1 VSNPRMRGKIART
14 EWSNIANR
22 HASGE
27 SLAAIARSY
36 GCTAPAIRYIVRRM
50 PAGSQEAPAA
60 RNTLADT
67 SRPTSVSRG
76 GGSVPNDSAVWSRI
90 NRDIAAF
97 LTAVDTLIVQ
107 HSNENEEALL
117 RATDSL
123 LRASARTRIELER
136 SMSSRKES
144 ALPAGKGRKLSPTPA
159 RRIRPSLQ

>member
-1 VSNPRMRGKIART
+1 MSNPRLRGKISHT
-14 EWSNIANR
+14 EWPNIARR
-22 HASGE
+22 HDSGE

-36 GCTAPAIRYIVRRM
+36 GCTAPAIRYIVHRM
-50 PAGSQEAPAA
+50 QARSQEVSAT

-67 SRPTSVSRG
+67 SRPTSPSRG
-76 GGSVPNDSAVWSRI
+76 RESVPTESAVWSRI

-107 HSNENEEALL
+107 HSNQNEEALL

-136 SMSSRKES
+136 SMSRRKES
-144 ALPAGKGRKLSPTPA
+144 TRSVGKGQKLSPPPA
-159 RRIRPSLQ
+159 KRVRESLQ